1 MTGTFYF
8 EPGAPPLDWES
19 RQSLVLVNP
28 EWIRRQAGGLPGI
41 TRLLPALEA
50 HIWVSTSGTGSD
62 ASGRARW
69 IALSKEAFLAS
80 ARAVN
85 QHLQA
90 SRSDVWAHALPVFH
104 VGGLG
109 ILARGWLSGAGIV
122 PAVAGKWDA
131 GRFHRVASETRAT
144 LSALVP
150 SQIHDLVAAGLTSP
164 PSIRAIVVGGAR
176 MDSPLYDQARALGW
190 PCLPS
195 YGLTETCS
203 QVATAAMSSLAAAS
217 YPITLPA
224 LAHAEIRSGESQ
236 RLAVRA
242 ASLLTCC
249 AEIDEHGVR
258 AWDPKKDGWLE
269 TEDAGRVTKDGVE
282 VFGRLSESVK
292 VLGEIVS
299 LPRVEEQ
306 AWRWAAREDLRALP
320 GFDIAVVAPP
330 HARLGHEVV
339 LVIACQPRLADERRS
354 AVEAS
359 LASHGREHLLPFER
373 VRRVAW
379 VDTIPRTPLGK
390 CRRVLLTRQVGDQ
403 TGADR

>member
-8 EPGAPPLDWES
+8 DPGAPPIDWEG
-19 RQSLVLVNP
+19 RESLVLVNP
-28 EWIRRQAGGLPGI
+28 EWLRRQAGGLPGI
-41 TRLLPALEA
+41 TRLLPTLDA
-50 HIWVSTSGTGSD
+50 HVWVSTSGTSSD
-62 ASGRARW
+62 VSGRARW
-69 IALSKEAFLAS
+69 IALSKEACLAS

-90 SRSDVWAHALPVFH
+90 SPSDVWAHALPVFH

-109 ILARGWLSGAGIV
+109 ILARGWLSGANVV
-122 PAVAGKWDA
+122 PAVEGKWDA
-131 GRFHRVASETRAT
+131 RRFHAVVSRTRAT
-144 LSALVP
+144 LTALVP

-164 PSIRAIVVGGAR
+164 PSMRAIVIGGAR
-176 MDSPLYDQARALGW
+176 MDSPLYDQARAFGW

-203 QVATAAMSSLAAAS
+203 QVATAALSSLSAAIWPNA
-217 YPITLPA
+217 LPV
-224 LAHAEIRSGESQ
+224 LAHAEIRSGEGQ
-236 RLAVRA
+236 RLSIRA

-249 AEIDEHGVR
+249 AELDEHGVR

-269 TEDAGRVTKDGVE
+269 TEDAGRVTEDGVE

-306 AWRWAAREDLRALP
+306 AWRWAAREDLRSLP
-320 GFDIAVVAPP
+320 GFDLAVVAPH

-339 LVIACQPRLADERRS
+339 LVIACQPRPADERR
-354 AVEAS
+354 AGIEAS
-359 LASHGREHLLPFER
+359 LAAHGREHLLPFER

-379 VDTIPRTPLGK
+379 VEAIPRTALGK
-390 CRRVLLTRQVGDQ
+390 CRRVLLTRQVGEQ
-403 TGADR
+403 AGADR